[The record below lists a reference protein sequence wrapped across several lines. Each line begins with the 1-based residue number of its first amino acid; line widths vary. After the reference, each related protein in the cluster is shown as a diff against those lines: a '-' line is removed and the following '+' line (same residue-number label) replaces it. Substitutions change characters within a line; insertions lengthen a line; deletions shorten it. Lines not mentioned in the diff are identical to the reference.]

1 MARRFRVRMKKRINI
16 PRVVAK
22 TAGTI
27 IALYVGNEIINQIGN
42 IMNCTRGPFN
52 DGFKLIGWTIS
63 DGVNTTAGSGSAC
76 DGLAIGES
84 VNNIIT
90 STSGAGV
97 LAVVGI
103 VGIASIVMEFVEFN
117 L

>member
-1 MARRFRVRMKKRINI
+1 MARRFRIRAKRKINI

-27 IALYVGNEIINQIGN
+27 IALYVGNEIITQVGS
-42 IMNCTRGPFN
+42 IMNCTAGPFN

-63 DGVNTTAGSGSAC
+63 DSYNITDTTCASYDNAN
-76 DGLAIGES
+76 L
-84 VNNIIT
+84 VNNVIT
-90 STSGAGV
+90 DTSGAGV

-103 VGIASIVMEFVEFN
+103 VGIASIIMEFVEFN